1 MLNKSK
7 RNTESDLLVVNN
19 RELIDKLIERKE
31 ILQRLIT
38 KKEQDLKFAP
48 EGKLHIAKRG
58 KYRAFY
64 VRKNPKDITGE
75 YIKRDNIKL
84 AYELAQAEY
93 DNNSIKILKKDME
106 RINEYIDDI
115 KRING
120 LKLNNDEKNRMIVPI
135 AISDEEYIKQWTGV
149 EYEGKGFHDDN
160 SEYYTANNERVR
172 SKSEVM
178 IADTLNRMKVPYR
191 YEFPIVL
198 KNGIK
203 VYPDFYC
210 LNVRK
215 RKPVILE
222 HFGMM
227 DIADYVEGVMLKLNS
242 YEKNG
247 LKLGEDFIFTMEN
260 SVNPLSTK
268 IIMEII
274 NKYLV

>member
-1 MLNKSK
+1 MSNKTK
-7 RNTESDLLVVNN
+7 QGVVSDLLVVNN
-19 RELIDKLIERKE
+19 RELIEKLTERKE
-31 ILQRLIT
+31 ILLEVIAE
-38 KKEQDLKFAP
+38 KEQELKSAP

-64 VRKNPKDITGE
+64 VRKNSKDVTGE
-75 YIKRDNIKL
+75 YISRDNIEL
-84 AYELAQAEY
+84 AYKLAQAEY
-93 DNNSIKILKKDME
+93 DKKSIGMLGKDVE
-106 RINEYIDDI
+106 RINDYIDYI
-115 KRING
+115 KRTSG
-120 LKLNNDEKNRMIVPI
+120 LKLNNDEKNRLVIPI
-135 AISDEEYIKQWTGV
+135 MKTDEEYIKQWIGV
-149 EYEGKGFHDDN
+149 EYEGKEFHDDN

-178 IADTLNRMKVPYR
+178 IADTLSRMKVPYR

-227 DIADYVEGVMLKLNS
+227 DKTDYVEGVMLKLNS
-242 YEKNG
+242 YEKSG
-247 LKLGEDFIFTMEN
+247 LKLGEDYIFTMEN
-260 SVNPLSTK
+260 SSNPLSTK
-268 IIMEII
+268 MILEII